1 MSVEIEI
8 LEYLAKNKSSINYKG
23 MKVGF
28 FGLPDEESKKK
39 EREWFLRHLKRFD
52 YIMIQ
57 KSVWVGPS
65 PLPKDFLNYVKSI
78 GLSNKLRTLKLAK
91 PYSAGDRD
99 M

>member
-39 EREWFLRHLKRFD
+39 EREWFRFHLKKFHF
-52 YIMIQ
+52 IMIQ

-65 PLPKDFLNYVKSI
+65 PLPQDFLEYLEEIKLGNNFKKFKLSKGYMVK
-78 GLSNKLRTLKLAK
+78 
-91 PYSAGDRD
+91 
-99 M
+99 